1 MKKYFVVKVNFE
13 NGDSRNIATFSE
25 KFLADRWADINRPF
39 YNNSLSVEP
48 VEDNRPVVRFSQNGP
63 RHHGKYQTRA
73 FIFESIESMK
83 TENSIPIQEMKTCR
97 FNTEEGVDQEAQ
109 RSYLLKKI
117 QKQFGKD
124 IFCIY

>member
-1 MKKYFVVKVNFE
+1 MKKYFVVKVNSE
-13 NGDSRNIATFSE
+13 NGDSRNILVSE
-25 KFLADRWADINRPF
+25 RKDFTEMWAEKNNRY
-39 YNNSLSVEP
+39 YNNSLSVEEI
-48 VEDNRPVVRFSQNGP
+48 EDNKIVARFYSNTS
-63 RHHGKYQTRA
+63 RHHGKYQTRVL
-73 FIFESIESMK
+73 ISRSIEDQRNGIILHQMK
-83 TENSIPIQEMKTCR
+83 TSK